1 MGAAS
6 VGAGRRCRGATR
18 VDITSLLTGVEV
30 LAVQGRLDR
39 EVSSLVF
46 HSDDVGPGACFI
58 AVRGT
63 TADGHSFIPEAV
75 HPNRSFAALGAL
87 RELPCVTTHLAWSEP
102 DNLNG
107 LGPTLRIELKRDLP
121 SRSITAKYSKW
132 PESQLRSNLEPP
144 RRRPRGRH
152 GATRAPREV
161 VGLSVRRHRRAYST
175 TGLRSPL
182 V

>member
-63 TADGHSFIPEAV
+63 TADGHSFILEAV
-75 HPNRSFAALGAL
+75 QKGAALIVAEGEVPAGAL
-87 RELPCVTTHLAWSEP
+87 HPHDGEEATLVVVGDTRRALALVATNYYGE
-102 DNLNG
+102 
-107 LGPTLRIELKRDLP
+107 P
-121 SRSITAKYSKW
+121 SRRLALIGVTGTNGKTTTSLLIDSV
-132 PESQLRSNLEPP
+132 LRAA
-144 RRRPRGRH
+144 G
-152 GATRAPREV
+152 
-161 VGLSVRRHRRAYST
+161 VR
-175 TGLRSPL
+175 TGL
-182 V
+182 